1 MPDFNRRESFDM
13 KVGIESAQRFDQL
26 DIPFAWQSRV
36 QSSDHMNLGDS
47 LPDRLRGRG
56 LDLRN
61 RHFKGMR
68 VSLTGAKS
76 AELTGENANIRI
88 IDIPVQDVGRA
99 ILVFAPANNAGDLPQ

>member
-1 MPDFNRRESFDM
+1 MTG
-13 KVGIESAQRFDQL
+13 GIESMQRFDQL
-26 DIPFAWQSRV
+26 DVPFGWQSRV

-56 LDLRN
+56 LDLRD

-68 VSLTGAKS
+68 VSLTGPKS

-88 IDIPVQDVGRA
+88 IDIPVPDVGRP
-99 ILVFAPANNAGDLPQ
+99 ILVFPPPTTSAHSP